1 MINNDLLSFRMDS
14 KKRVFNKYLLY
25 FCAMQNKQT
34 FEFEFIVLMASLMSI
49 VALSIDALLPALP
62 EIGASLGVTN
72 TNDNQ
77 LLITMIF
84 LGLGFGQLLFGPLSD
99 SFGRK
104 PIVYFG
110 FFVFIIATLICVT
123 TNSFE
128 MMIIGRI
135 LQGVGLSSPRTLSIA
150 IVRDSYSGNY
160 MAKILSI
167 VVMVFIL
174 VPVIAPALGQFLL
187 NFYNW
192 ESIFYVTLIYG
203 VLVMF
208 WFWKRQPET
217 LPKVKR
223 VKLTPSLF
231 IDGTKEFLKYKNA
244 VAFTLVSGFITGSFM
259 VYLST
264 SQQIFEQQYNLA
276 DLFPYIFA
284 SLAISVGLAT
294 YLNSRLVV
302 KYGMWRIAYFGTIA
316 YVIISVLYVV
326 LFWSGTNPS
335 IGILMSFF
343 ALQFFAI
350 GFLFGNLRA
359 LAMQPLGHIAGIGAA
374 INGFVSTVMAVP
386 IANYIGSFVIDS
398 VLPLFIG
405 FSVFGAL
412 SLLVFLRLKMSRT

>member
-1 MINNDLLSFRMDS
+1 MQNENSFRI
-14 KKRVFNKYLLY
+14 
-25 FCAMQNKQT
+25 
-34 FEFEFIVLMASLMSI
+34 EFVALMASLMSL
-49 VALSIDALLPALP
+49 VALSIDLLLPGLP
-62 EIGASLGVTN
+62 EIGSYLGVTN

-84 LGLGFGQLLFGPLSD
+84 LGLGFGQLVFGPLSD

-104 PIVYFG
+104 PVVYVG
-110 FFVFIIATLICVT
+110 FVVFIIASFICLT
-123 TNSFE
+123 TQSFE

-135 LQGVGLSSPRTLSIA
+135 LQGIGLSSPRTLSIA
-150 IVRDSYSGNY
+150 IIRDSYSGNY

-174 VPVIAPALGQFLL
+174 VPVVAPAMGQLLL

-192 ESIFYVTLIYG
+192 QSIFYVNLIYG
-203 VLVMF
+203 LLVML

-217 LPKVKR
+217 LHKENR
-223 VKLTPSLF
+223 VKFTSHLF
-231 IDGTKEFLKYKNA
+231 IDGTKEFIKHKDA
-244 VAFTLVSGFITGSFM
+244 VAFTIVSGFITGSFM

-284 SLAISVGLAT
+284 SLAVSVGLAT
-294 YLNSRLVV
+294 YLNSVFV
-302 KYGMWRIAYFGTIA
+302 IKYGMWKIAYLATIA
-316 YVIISVLYVV
+316 YAFISLLYVV
-326 LFWSGTNPS
+326 LFWSGGNP
-335 IGILMSFF
+335 GIEVLIVFF
-343 ALQFFAI
+343 ALQFFAV

-386 IANYIGSFVIDS
+386 IANYIGSLITDS

-405 FSVFGAL
+405 FSLFGVL
-412 SLLVFLRLKMSRT
+412 SLITFLFLKRNSKTAANNVL

>member
-1 MINNDLLSFRMDS
+1 
-14 KKRVFNKYLLY
+14 
-25 FCAMQNKQT
+25 MQNKKT
-34 FEFEFIVLMASLMSI
+34 FEMEFVALMAALMSI

-62 EIGASLGVTN
+62 EIGTSLGVTN

-84 LGLGFGQLLFGPLSD
+84 LGLGFGQLIFGPLSD

-104 PIVYFG
+104 PIVYIG
-110 FFVFIIATLICVT
+110 FAVFVIATIICVS
-123 TNSFE
+123 TNNFE
-128 MMIIGRI
+128 MMIFGRI

-174 VPVIAPALGQFLL
+174 VPVIAPTLGQFLL

-192 ESIFYVTLIYG
+192 ESIFYVNLIFG

-208 WFWKRQPET
+208 WFWQRQPET
-217 LPKVKR
+217 LAIEKR
-223 VKLTPSLF
+223 IRFSPRLF
-231 IDGTKEFLKYKNA
+231 IDGTKEFLKYKNSI
-244 VAFTLVSGFITGSFM
+244 AFTFVSGFITGSFM

-264 SQQIFEQQYNLA
+264 SQQIFEQQYDLA
-276 DLFPYIFA
+276 DKFPYIFA
-284 SLAISVGLAT
+284 SLAIAVGFAT
-294 YLNSRLVV
+294 FLNSRLVV
-302 KYGMWRIAYFGTIA
+302 KYGMMRIAYIATIA
-316 YVIISVLYVV
+316 YAIISILYVL
-326 LFWSGTNPS
+326 LFWSSGNPS
-335 IGILMSFF
+335 ITVLISFF

-359 LAMQPLGHIAGIGAA
+359 LAMQPIGHIAGIGAA

-386 IANYIGSFVIDS
+386 IANYIGSFVKDS

-405 FSVFGAL
+405 FSIFGFL
-412 SLLVFLRLKMSRT
+412 SLLIFLRLKVSKT